1 MKVVDVYTKK
11 EYTCKKCN
19 AKIYYGKITDDA
31 GNIYTADGQMPNG
44 KYGKE
49 SNVLSGAVDALVKD
63 NFHKCSLPYIEDA
76 VAKAPAPPTAGGIK
90 MTETAPQTTQTPIE
104 YEYLSES
111 EQIQLNDFV
120 GKACEIDIFMDT
132 KITNEYP
139 EISDNPAHKGQVKNQ
154 VWEAWRNSKEP
165 QRNGD

>member
-76 VAKAPAPPTAGGIK
+76 VAKAPAPPTAGGVK
-90 MTETAPQTTQTPIE
+90 MTETTTQKSNLDNFTPE
-104 YEYLSES
+104 YVQEAELVQWTDLVRKVTEFTLLAQKS
-111 EQIQLNDFV
+111 
-120 GKACEIDIFMDT
+120 MD
-132 KITNEYP
+132 EYP
-139 EISDNPAHKGQVKNQ
+139 EITNPALKGLITNQ
-154 VWEAWRNSKEP
+154 SFAVWAKMKEH

>member
-1 MKVVDVYTKK
+1 MKVLDVYTKK

-31 GNIYTADGQMPNG
+31 GNIYTTDGQMPNG

-49 SNVLSGAVDALVKD
+49 TNVLSGAVDALVKD

-76 VAKAPAPPTAGGIK
+76 VAKAPAPPTAGGVK
-90 MTETAPQTTQTPIE
+90 MTEVTTQKSNLDNFTPE
-104 YEYLSES
+104 YVSETDKVQWTDIVRKVTEYSIL
-111 EQIQLNDFV
+111 
-120 GKACEIDIFMDT
+120 ADISLDD
-132 KITNEYP
+132 YP
-139 EISDNPAHKGQVKNQ
+139 EITNPASKGQIKNIAFAIM
-154 VWEAWRNSKEP
+154 ENIKEH